1 MCLLLFKLRI
11 WDCYRM
17 PTRYI
22 FLFLLWLGAAISQ
35 YADEPIQAESVGFR
49 LDSVAQDTNSGLIV
63 ITATARVLADTAAY
77 VYFPKAAGSI
87 TNLATN
93 ACASSTDICCL
104 SSFDSQYSVSGNF
117 DEVKDAYC
125 PEGTLDWGVHATS
138 KAAFNAQL
146 QATDTAWSNAA
157 DIALNTVASS
167 DSEGV
172 GEPSVTLNADGTY
185 TLVYKFAHSIIKDN
199 LAIETT
205 SAANAAEKTY
215 RSMVGVLFIRTSDT
229 SQSVTIHAAQA
240 EFEYTKTTGLFVS
253 VATEQQRLALDDITF
268 TFHNAIDSSSNAHS
282 FVQVTVDYDT
292 SVFASYEIMATT
304 LRYGAGL
311 SYGAVSSWTTPVC
324 PATAPTW
331 DGSCSEP
338 WTYCDYTA
346 ATSQFPFTGLA
357 AMAGQNVYL
366 QFTVRSTLVG
376 GANTVLSHIL
386 VEMAVDSITPLESC
400 QSTTFEPQ
408 DISDLVSVSATIGA
422 GTNPLILNSIGT
434 DAVNNVQVLTSSGES
449 YSDALQL
456 IELDAQSFLAKDYA
470 TGYNVVIDDGLVYN
484 FLDTW
489 GGTSNSGNTGYASVY
504 NAIVANDGFTVT
516 EANGRFTMTPVV
528 GKATADTCANLADIV
543 ATTATF
549 SNNCVYRRAIK
560 DDSVQ
565 SNSVDSVHVVHSK
578 DVTTT
583 FADLKTASAQPWLKQ
598 NVYGNGDDAATTAF
612 AAGYLSQHCTN
623 GDGDEPTNGYVCI
636 WVDPGFKWLS
646 APLNL
651 ANNPYTIA
659 DRTITVLL
667 VSIRDSNNNAV
678 ARRLLSFD
686 SADAMK
692 HARRALERKQTLEAI
707 KTAMVSSSMS
717 IKHALPKRR
726 TIKPADVAPSRHLL
740 QSGSEEEEYMEDLP
754 SHFAGSGLAVE
765 NSNVNAYVN
774 TAVLTGHFGKK
785 WQFFRV
791 TVPMGAATKATL
803 AHNFEA
809 VGQAAL
815 GKPGLLGGSLK
826 MVDFLFSD
834 TMNGRQL
841 LQANEMTATAI
852 LGTTAYAESL
862 VLYKEYLVCLFDE
875 LRDVTTAYTTDAAK
889 QQIRNCDGNL
899 TDYKNKLGVTL
910 EITSNCGAGTQ
921 KLTEECNRVL
931 ALEYFEYPRVDF
943 DPTLDTTSVQPVLQF
958 ELETAAIITAATAQ
972 DEALLYNIR
981 WSFAEQ
987 LGVNMDRVLVEVKSR
1002 EATTSRRLLALEYY
1016 VWVTVF
1022 GDDRGGQVWPPE
1034 GSTATAIYTAKK
1046 AAATTEIASRSSIEF
1061 TAGDTMTTPV
1071 APPSPSSFPF
1081 RLQLSGLFP
1090 TTRTQLIETDLIN
1103 IGQSVN
1109 SLIPSLLGVPMT
1121 DVLVHNVRKVS
1132 MQILFEV
1139 SVKALTADAG
1149 CKLRATADE
1158 NVNAMQSSMT
1168 SRLKTLGYLTG
1179 TQAVT
1184 FPTVEI
1190 KDSNNKNIDCTN
1202 YTLTVVLIIVA
1213 VVLLGG
1219 GALYMY
1225 FRPVTGEAGTKV
1237 GGATTEV
1244 PAAVKPVVKPQVIP
1258 GEQAGGAQ
1266 SRIAG
1271 NVIYTR
1277 IL

>member
-1 MCLLLFKLRI
+1 
-11 WDCYRM
+11 M

-22 FLFLLWLGAAISQ
+22 LFLLWLGLAVSQ
-35 YADEPIQAESVGFR
+35 YADEPIAAESVGFR
-49 LDSVAQDTNSGLIV
+49 LDSVAQDTTSGLIV

-104 SSFDSQYSVSGNF
+104 SSFDTQYSVSGNF
-117 DEVKDAYC
+117 STVKDAYC
-125 PEGTLDWGVHATS
+125 PSGTLNWGAHATS
-138 KAAFNAQL
+138 AAAFNANL

-157 DIALNTVASS
+157 DIPLNTVANS

-172 GEPSVTLNADGTY
+172 GEPTVTLNADGTY
-185 TLVYKFAHSIIKDN
+185 TLVYKFAHAIIKDN

-268 TFHNAIDSSSNAHS
+268 TFHNAIDNVGGAHT

-292 SVFASYEIMATT
+292 SVFASYEILATT
-304 LRYGAGL
+304 LRYGAGT
-311 SYGAVSSWTTPVC
+311 SYGQVTLWSPPVC

-338 WTYCDYTA
+338 WAYCDYTTV
-346 ATSQFPFTGLA
+346 TSQFPFDSDLA

-366 QFTVRSTLVG
+366 QFTVKSTLTG
-376 GANTVLSHIL
+376 GTNTVLSHIL

-408 DISDLVSVSATIGA
+408 DISDLVSVSATIGT
-422 GTNPLILNSIGT
+422 GTNPLTLNSIGT
-434 DAVNNVQVLTSSGES
+434 DAVNNVQVLASSGES

-456 IELDAQSFLAKDYA
+456 IELDAQDFLAKDYA
-470 TGYNVVIDDGLVYN
+470 TGYNLVIDDGLVYN

-489 GGTSNSGNTGYASVY
+489 GGTSNSANTGYASVY
-504 NAIVANDGFTVT
+504 GAIKEGDGFTVT
-516 EANGRFTMTPVV
+516 ESSGRFTMTPVA

-560 DDSVQ
+560 DDTVQ
-565 SNSVDSVHVVHSK
+565 SNSVDSVLVLHSK
-578 DVTTT
+578 DIAADATLG
-583 FADLKTASAQPWLKQ
+583 DLKTASAQPWLKQ

-623 GDGDEPTNGYVCI
+623 SGSEPTNGYACI
-636 WVDPGFKWLS
+636 WVDPGFKWLT

-651 ANNPYTIA
+651 QNNPYTIA

-667 VSIRDSNNNAV
+667 VSIRDGNNNAV

-686 SADAMK
+686 SEDAVK
-692 HARRALERKQTLEAI
+692 HARRALERKHTLEAI
-707 KTAMVSSSMS
+707 KSAMVSHSMS
-717 IKHALPKRR
+717 IKHTLPKRR
-726 TIKPADVAPSRHLL
+726 TIKPASVVASRHLL
-740 QSGSEEEEYMEDLP
+740 QSGSEEEEYMQDLP
-754 SHFAGSGLAVE
+754 SHFAGSSLAVE
-765 NSNVNAYVN
+765 NSNVNPYVN

-791 TVPMGAATKATL
+791 TVPMGAATKATI
-803 AHNFEA
+803 ASNFEA
-809 VGQAAL
+809 VSQAAL

-834 TMNGRQL
+834 TMNGRRL
-841 LQANEMTATAI
+841 LETNEMTATAI
-852 LGTTAYAESL
+852 LGTTEYSDTL

-875 LRDVTTAYTTDAAK
+875 LRDVTTVYTTTEAQAEIAK
-889 QQIRNCDGNL
+889 CDGNL
-899 TDYKNKLGVTL
+899 TDYKNKLTVTL
-910 EITSNCGAGTQ
+910 GLTSNCGAGTQ
-921 KLTEECNRVL
+921 NLTAECNKVL
-931 ALEYFEYPRVDF
+931 ALEYFEYPKVDF
-943 DPTLDTTSVQPVLQF
+943 DPTLDTTSVQPALQF
-958 ELETAAIITAATAQ
+958 ELATTASITAATAQ
-972 DEALLYNIR
+972 DEALLNNIR

-1016 VWVTVF
+1016 ILVTVF
-1022 GDDRGGQVWPPE
+1022 EDDRVGQVWPPE
-1034 GSTATAIYTAKK
+1034 GSTASAIYTAKK
-1046 AAATTEIASRSSIEF
+1046 AAATTEIASRSSITF
-1061 TAGDTMTTPV
+1061 TAGDVATTPV
-1071 APPSPSSFPF
+1071 SPPSPNSFPF
-1081 RLQLSGLFP
+1081 RLQFSGMFP
-1090 TTRTQLIETDLIN
+1090 TARTELIETDYIN

-1109 SLIPSLLGVPMT
+1109 ALVPSLLGVPMA
-1121 DVLVHNVRKVS
+1121 DVLVHNVRKVAA
-1132 MQILFEV
+1132 QILFEI
-1139 SVKALTADAG
+1139 SVKALTSDAG
-1149 CKLRATADE
+1149 CKLKTTADE
-1158 NVNAMQSSMT
+1158 NVNAMQTSMT
-1168 SRLKTLGYLTG
+1168 SRLKTLGYLSG

-1184 FPTVEI
+1184 FPTVEV
-1190 KDSNNKNIDCTN
+1190 KDSVGKVVDCTN
-1202 YTLTVVLIIVA
+1202 YTLMVVLIIVA

-1219 GALYMY
+1219 GAAYMY
-1225 FRPVTGEAGTKV
+1225 MQPGGEVVAVDK
-1237 GGATTEV
+1237 
-1244 PAAVKPVVKPQVIP
+1244 PAATNQNPDGSLSGIPVVP
-1258 GEQAGGAQ
+1258 GGNGNQN
-1266 SRIAG
+1266 SRIVG
-1271 NVIYTR
+1271 NTIYTR
-1277 IL
+1277 IV

>member
-1 MCLLLFKLRI
+1 
-11 WDCYRM
+11 M

-22 FLFLLWLGAAISQ
+22 LLLLWLGLAVSQ
-35 YADEPIQAESVGFR
+35 YADEPITAESVGFR
-49 LDSVAQDTNSGLIV
+49 LDSVAQDTTSGLIV
-63 ITATARVLADTAAY
+63 VTATARVLADTAAY

-87 TNLATN
+87 TDLATN

-104 SSFDSQYSVSGNF
+104 SSFDTQYSVSGDF
-117 DEVKDAYC
+117 ATVKDTYC
-125 PEGTLDWGVHATS
+125 PSGTLDWGAHATS
-138 KAAFNAQL
+138 AAAWNAQL

-157 DIALNTVASS
+157 SIPLNTVANS

-185 TLVYKFAHSIIKDN
+185 TLVYKFAHAIIKDN

-205 SAANAAEKTY
+205 SATNAAEKTY

-268 TFHNAIDSSSNAHS
+268 TFHNAKDSVGGAHS

-292 SVFASYEIMATT
+292 SVFASYEIVATT

-311 SYGAVSSWTTPVC
+311 SYGVVASWTTPVC
-324 PATAPTW
+324 PATPPTW

-338 WTYCDYTA
+338 WTYCDYAT
-346 ATSQFPFTGLA
+346 ATSQFPFSGLET
-357 AMAGQNVYL
+357 MAGQNVYL
-366 QFTVRSTLVG
+366 QFTVKSTLTG
-376 GANTVLSHIL
+376 GSNTVLSHIL
-386 VEMAVDSITPLESC
+386 VEMAADSITPLESC

-408 DISDLVSVSATIGA
+408 DISDLVSVSATIGT
-422 GTNPLILNSIGT
+422 GTNSLTLNSIGT
-434 DAVNNVQVLTSSGES
+434 DAVNNVQVLASSGES

-470 TGYNVVIDDGLVYN
+470 AGYNLVIDDGLVYN

-489 GGTSNSGNTGYASVY
+489 GGTSNSENTGYASVY
-504 NAIVANDGFTVT
+504 NAIKDGDGFTVT
-516 EANGRFTMTPVV
+516 EASGRFTMTPVA
-528 GKATADTCANLADIV
+528 GKATADTCENLADIV

-560 DDSVQ
+560 DDTVE
-565 SNSVDSVHVVHSK
+565 SNSVNSVHVLHSR
-578 DVTTT
+578 DIVT
-583 FADLKTASAQPWLKQ
+583 DLAALKAANAHPWLKD
-598 NVYGNGDDAATTAF
+598 NVYGNGDDAATDAF
-612 AAGYLSQHCTN
+612 ATGYLSGHCTN
-623 GDGDEPTNGYVCI
+623 GGSEPTNGYACV

-651 ANNPYTIA
+651 QNNPYTIA
-659 DRTITVLL
+659 DRTVTVLL

-686 SADAMK
+686 SEDAVK
-692 HARRALERKQTLEAI
+692 HARRALERKHTLEAI
-707 KTAMVSSSMS
+707 KSAMASPSMS
-717 IKHALPKRR
+717 IKHTLPKRR
-726 TIKPADVAPSRHLL
+726 TIKPTDVASSRHLL

-765 NSNVNAYVN
+765 NSNVNPYVN
-774 TAVLTGHFGKK
+774 TAVLTGHLGKK

-803 AHNFEA
+803 ASNFEA
-809 VGQAAL
+809 VSQAAL

-834 TMNGRQL
+834 TMNGRRL
-841 LQANEMTATAI
+841 LETNEMTATAI
-852 LGTTAYAESL
+852 LGTTEYSDTL

-875 LRDVTTAYTTDAAK
+875 LRDVTTVYTTAEAQVEIAK
-889 QQIRNCDGNL
+889 CDGNL
-899 TDYKNKLGVTL
+899 TAYKDKLTVAL
-910 EITSNCGAGTQ
+910 ALTSNCGAGTQ
-921 KLTEECNRVL
+921 NLTAECNKVL
-931 ALEYFEYPRVDF
+931 ALEYFEYPKVDF
-943 DPTLDTTSVQPVLQF
+943 DPTLDTTTVQPALQF
-958 ELETAAIITAATAQ
+958 ELETTASITVATAQ
-972 DEALLYNIR
+972 DEALLNNIR

-1016 VWVTVF
+1016 IVVTVF
-1022 GDDRGGQVWPPE
+1022 EDDRVGQVWPPE
-1034 GSTATAIYTAKK
+1034 GSTASVIYTANK
-1046 AAATTEIASRSSIEF
+1046 AAATTEIASRSSITF
-1061 TAGDTMTTPV
+1061 TAGDVAPTPV
-1071 APPSPSSFPF
+1071 SPPSPNSFPF
-1081 RLQLSGLFP
+1081 RLQLSGMFP
-1090 TTRTQLIETDLIN
+1090 TARTELIETDYIN

-1109 SLIPSLLGVPMT
+1109 ALVPSLLGVPMG
-1121 DVLVHNVRKVS
+1121 DVLVHNVRKVA
-1132 MQILFEV
+1132 MQVLFEI
-1139 SVKALTADAG
+1139 SVKALTSDAG
-1149 CKLRATADE
+1149 CKLKTTADE
-1158 NVNAMQSSMT
+1158 NVNAMQTSMT
-1168 SRLKTLGYLTG
+1168 SQLKTLGYLSG

-1190 KDSNNKNIDCTN
+1190 KDSAGKGVDCAS
-1202 YTLTVVLIIVA
+1202 YLLMVILIIVA

-1219 GALYMY
+1219 GAAYLYMQPAVPTGVVQEKVTPPASAPDSLDPSSLTP
-1225 FRPVTGEAGTKV
+1225 FR
-1237 GGATTEV
+1237 
-1244 PAAVKPVVKPQVIP
+1244 
-1258 GEQAGGAQ
+1258 
-1266 SRIAG
+1266 SRIVG
-1271 NVIYTR
+1271 NTIYTP
-1277 IL
+1277 IV